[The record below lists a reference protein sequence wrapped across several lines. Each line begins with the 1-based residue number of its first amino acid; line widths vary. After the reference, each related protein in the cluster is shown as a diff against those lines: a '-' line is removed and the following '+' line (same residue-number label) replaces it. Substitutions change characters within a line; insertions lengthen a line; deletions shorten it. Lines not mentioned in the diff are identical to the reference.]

1 MSEADSSPASGARP
15 TAGAYVAVLAEC
27 SRLLGERTAAQLG
40 ALHNDLLRE
49 VQTALRETYDALRSD
64 VFAELLRT
72 LRQHGPV
79 AAEAFPPH
87 FQRVSRERLS
97 RSVRASSAST
107 RGAGSH
113 GELSLL
119 DDKVFSESLA
129 VRTQAHVLAGP
140 CEDELSQL
148 LARVARM
155 FDEDEVDE
163 ARNPLAPEAV
173 AEALKHACWTLEC
186 SDPAR
191 EALFI
196 HSARLL
202 APAMPQAYRALN
214 EYLTERRVLPRLR
227 PNVRRGGARPQ
238 RRPDVAA
245 GGTADIVRRLVA
257 PASAPQAASPFGGAQ
272 AGNASPV
279 VLDALARLQRG
290 EGEVELG
297 GECFRV
303 NPDAADTMNVLRA
316 LLDAGLAR
324 QVGALDRVVID
335 VVATLFDFIF
345 DDERVPEAMKGLIG
359 RLQLP
364 VLRLAL
370 SDHDFFSNREHAA
383 RRLINTLAQAAATWD
398 GEVTPRCALYRA
410 AEPLVHRIQNAGGA
424 ELGVFVDALRRLEA
438 FLTEQDRLA
447 DAKAAK
453 LTTALS
459 AREAQEIAR
468 NIAAGTVAPHVD
480 DVTLPTLVR
489 DLLRDW
495 WSAVLA
501 DAALASEEGEDGD
514 AWQDALAT
522 MDDLVWSV
530 RPKSG
535 GEERQRLVRML
546 PGLLARLRSGLDNRR
561 MPETARDGFFAAL
574 VRHHAKAIKNDMQTP
589 SSPTSVGPCATPAAK
604 PEAAEHDG
612 LDELHRGDWVELALE
627 AGQRRAVRLSWVSP
641 ARTMFLFTNRQG
653 ARALALTRGEL
664 ARRFERGE
672 ALLIDDEPLMD
683 RLVADV
689 LEAYRPQPTGAMP

>member
-1 MSEADSSPASGARP
+1 MSEADSIPVSPARP
-15 TAGAYVAVLAEC
+15 SVGAYAAVLAEC
-27 SRLLGERTAAQLG
+27 SRLLGERTAAQLE
-40 ALHNDLLRE
+40 ALHDHLLRE
-49 VQTALRETYDALRSD
+49 VQGAVRETYDALRSD
-64 VFAELLRT
+64 VFSELLRT

-79 AAEAFPPH
+79 AAEAFPSH
-87 FQRVSRERLS
+87 FQRVSRERMARSARSPATS
-97 RSVRASSAST
+97 RERIGT
-107 RGAGSH
+107 RV
-113 GELSLL
+113 ELSLL

-129 VRTQAHVLAGP
+129 VRTQGHILASP

-148 LARVARM
+148 RARVARM
-155 FDEDEVDE
+155 FDEDAVDE
-163 ARNPLAPEAV
+163 MRNPLAPEAV

-186 SDPAR
+186 SDAAR

-196 HSARLL
+196 QATRLL
-202 APAMPQAYRALN
+202 APTMPQTYRALN
-214 EYLTERRVLPRLR
+214 EYLDERRVLPRLR
-227 PNVRRGGARPQ
+227 PHVRRDRVRALTRREAAPGA
-238 RRPDVAA
+238 
-245 GGTADIVRRLVA
+245 TADLVKRLVA
-257 PASAPQAASPFGGAQ
+257 PASSQGASPPVGAQ
-272 AGNASPV
+272 GGNVSPV

-297 GECFRV
+297 GERFCV
-303 NPDAADTMNVLRA
+303 DVAAAETMNVLRA

-335 VVATLFDFIF
+335 VVATLFDLIF

-370 SDHDFFSNREHAA
+370 VDHDFFSNREHAA
-383 RRLINTLAQAAATWD
+383 RRLINALAQAAATWD
-398 GEVTPRCALYRA
+398 GEVTTDCALYRV
-410 AEPLVHRIQNAGGA
+410 AEPLVQRIQSAGGS
-424 ELGVFVDALRRLEA
+424 ELGAFVDALRRLET
-438 FLTEQDRLA
+438 FLAEQDRIA
-447 DAKAAK
+447 DEKAAT

-468 NIAAGTVAPHVD
+468 GIAAARVAPHVVD
-480 DVTLPTLVR
+480 ERLPVTVR

-501 DAALASEEGEDGD
+501 DAALAGGEDGD

-522 MDDLVWSV
+522 MRDLVWSV
-530 RPKSG
+530 QPKSG

-546 PGLLARLRSGLDNRR
+546 PGLLARLRRGLDDRR
-561 MPETARDGFFAAL
+561 MPEAAREAFFAAL
-574 VRHHAKAIKNDMQTP
+574 VRHHAKAIKNDMQAPTTAAP
-589 SSPTSVGPCATPAAK
+589 AVAAPVASPQAIG
-604 PEAAEHDG
+604 HDG
-612 LDELHRGDWVELALE
+612 LDELHRGDWVEIALE

-641 ARTMFLFTNRQG
+641 ARTLFLFTNRQG

-689 LEAYRPQPTGAMP
+689 LEAYRPQPAGATS

>member
-1 MSEADSSPASGARP
+1 MSEADSIPANAARP
-15 TAGAYVAVLAEC
+15 SAGPYSGVLAEC
-27 SRLLGERTAAQLG
+27 CRLLGERTAAQLE
-40 ALHNDLLRE
+40 ALHADLLRE
-49 VQTALRETYDALRSD
+49 VQGALRETYDALRSD

-79 AAEAFPPH
+79 AAEAFRPH
-87 FQRVSRERLS
+87 FQRVARERMS
-97 RSVRASSAST
+97 RSARSPTTSRARSGI
-107 RGAGSH
+107 RV
-113 GELSLL
+113 ELSLL

-129 VRTQAHVLAGP
+129 VRTQAHVLASP
-140 CEDELSQL
+140 CEDELGQL

-155 FDEDEVDE
+155 IDIDVVDE
-163 ARNPLAPEAV
+163 ACNPLAPEAV

-196 HSARLL
+196 QAARLL
-202 APAMPQAYRALN
+202 APGMPQAYRALN
-214 EYLTERRVLPRLR
+214 EYLSERRVLPRLR
-227 PNVRRGGARPQ
+227 PQVRRGGLRPATS
-238 RRPDVAA
+238 RDAVS
-245 GGTADIVRRLVA
+245 GGTVDIVKRLVA
-257 PASAPQAASPFGGAQ
+257 PSPSQAAGPLTGGQ
-272 AGNASPV
+272 DGNASPL
-279 VLDALARLQRG
+279 VLEALARLQRG
-290 EGEVELG
+290 DGEVELG

-303 NPDAADTMNVLRA
+303 DAAAADTMNVLRA

-324 QVGALDRVVID
+324 QVGSLDRVVID

-383 RRLINTLAQAAATWD
+383 RRLINTMAQAAATWD
-398 GEVTPRCALYRA
+398 GEVTPQCALYRA

-424 ELGVFVDALRRLEA
+424 ELGVFVDALRRLET
-438 FLTEQDRLA
+438 FLAEQDRLA
-447 DAKAAK
+447 DEKAAT

-459 AREAQEIAR
+459 VREAQEIAR
-468 NIAAGTVAPHVD
+468 GIAAGAVAPHVTD
-480 DVTLPTLVR
+480 DTVPAAVR

-501 DAALASEEGEDGD
+501 DAALAGGEDGD
-514 AWQDALAT
+514 AWQNALVT
-522 MDDLVWSV
+522 MHDLVWSV
-530 RPKSG
+530 QPKSG
-535 GEERQRLVRML
+535 GDERQRLVRML
-546 PGLLARLRSGLDNRR
+546 PGLLARLRRGLNDRR
-561 MPETARDGFFAAL
+561 MPEAAREAFFAAL

-589 SSPTSVGPCATPAAK
+589 SRPASA
-604 PEAAEHDG
+604 PAVAPLAETETVEHDG
-612 LDELHRGDWVELALE
+612 LDELHRGDWVEIALE

-689 LEAYRPQPTGAMP
+689 LDAYRPQPTGARP